1 MLKLKL
7 NTIVAV
13 TALVVAVFGSTPL
26 GQAAARVVL
35 PKNSVGVG
43 QLKKNA
49 VTGLKVKDGTLAA
62 ADFKA
67 GQLPAGPQGPKG
79 DKGDAGPQGLTGEQ
93 GIAGRPAAKGDKGD
107 KGDPGLAGGVSGYEL
122 VSQNGHLP
130 AGGYAHVMA
139 NCPAGKKALGG
150 GYSTGVL
157 MTLDA
162 VVSEHQRGWLGRLRE
177 EHRERR
183 QEPDRL
189 GDLREV
195 G

>member
-13 TALVVAVFGSTPL
+13 TA
-26 GQAAARVVL
+26 
-35 PKNSVGVG
+35 
-43 QLKKNA
+43 
-49 VTGLKVKDGTLAA
+49 LAA

-79 DKGDAGPQGLTGEQ
+79 DNGDVGAKGDAGASGP
-93 GIAGRPAAKGDKGD
+93 KGDKGD

-122 VSQNGHLP
+122 VSLNGYLP
-130 AGGYAHVMA
+130 AGGYAHVTA

-157 MTLDA
+157 MTLTQSFPTTNGA
-162 VVSEHQRGWLGRLRE
+162 GWDVHGKNTENVAMNLTVWAICAN
-177 EHRERR
+177 
-183 QEPDRL
+183 
-189 GDLREV
+189 V